1 VTLLL
6 AAALA
11 ACAPEPEPRS
21 IIDFM
26 DDGLAREGVLI
37 RCNRN
42 REETLTDA
50 ECANA
55 RRAATAVALRAE
67 RERAPAL
74 EQESEAKLLALRE
87 RAALQAG
94 AAQAVADAAYEARGR
109 DPAVPRSNGATS
121 SSAPAFGAPVGT
133 VMPSMSSAQSFA
145 VYAEDTDPLG
155 RISFEVAAAE
165 PPPNDF
171 VIASPRLEI
180 ADLTAIPRPFHT
192 DVTEQ

>member
-1 VTLLL
+1 
-6 AAALA
+6 
-11 ACAPEPEPRS
+11 
-21 IIDFM
+21 M

-42 REETLTDA
+42 REETLKDE

-74 EQESEAKLLALRE
+74 EQESEAKLLAIRE
-87 RAALQAG
+87 REALRAAAEQDAKA
-94 AAQAVADAAYEARGR
+94 AAQAAADAAYEARWR
-109 DPAVPRSNGATS
+109 DPAGPRTAGTTS

-133 VMPSMSSAQSFA
+133 VMPSMSSAQSFD
-145 VYAEDTDPLG
+145 VYAEETGPLG
-155 RISFEVAAAE
+155 RMSFEVAAAE
-165 PPPNDF
+165 PPSNDF
-171 VIASPRLEI
+171 VIASPRLEMT
-180 ADLTAIPRPFHT
+180 DLAAIPRPFRT